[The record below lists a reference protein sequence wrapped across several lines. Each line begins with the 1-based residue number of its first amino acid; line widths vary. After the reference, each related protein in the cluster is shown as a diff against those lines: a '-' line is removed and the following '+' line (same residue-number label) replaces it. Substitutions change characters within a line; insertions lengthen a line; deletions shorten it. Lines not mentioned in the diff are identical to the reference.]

1 MENFASVMY
10 NLYMIH
16 VCDLKEIIS
25 STCVKCSKYRTRYYL
40 QESCVP
46 EYDVTVYF
54 LLLSL

>member
-1 MENFASVMY
+1 MY

-25 STCVKCSKYRTRYYL
+25 STCVKYSEYKTCYYL
-40 QESCVP
+40 QESCVR
-46 EYDVTVYF
+46 EYHDVTVYF